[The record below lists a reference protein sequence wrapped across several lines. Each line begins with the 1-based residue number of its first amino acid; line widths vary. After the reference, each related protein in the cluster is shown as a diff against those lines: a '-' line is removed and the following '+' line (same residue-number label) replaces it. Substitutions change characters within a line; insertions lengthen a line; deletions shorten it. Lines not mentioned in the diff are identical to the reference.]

1 MKEILVLISY
11 EYIKSFFDIKQ
22 WLNFKGGVY
31 AQYFD
36 NKLSNGDNQ
45 NIMIFGEVV

>member
-11 EYIKSFFDIKQ
+11 EYIKSFFDIKK
-22 WLNFKGGVY
+22 WLNFKVGID

-36 NKLSNGDNQ
+36 NKLSKA
-45 NIMIFGEVV
+45 